1 MVLKPDKKQYR
12 KRKRMITIF
21 VTKNKKGSYLVSLE
35 KEKDDSILELF
46 SYEGIDVNHIK
57 YYNYEKA
64 DSTYVIVNALKE
76 IFNREIT
83 MPRLCLDDT
92 IGQKDIESIKSIME
106 VLSITKENV
115 KIYKEY
121 VLISLGNI

>member
-1 MVLKPDKKQYR
+1 
-12 KRKRMITIF
+12 MITIF
-21 VTKNKKGSYLVSLE
+21 VTKNKKGTYLVSLE

-46 SYEGIDVNHIK
+46 SYEGVDVKHIK
-57 YYNYEKA
+57 YYNHEKA

-76 IFNREIT
+76 IFYREIT

-92 IGQKDIESIKSIME
+92 IDQKDIESIKSIME

-121 VLISLGNI
+121 VLISLENI

>member
-1 MVLKPDKKQYR
+1 
-12 KRKRMITIF
+12 MITIF

-35 KEKDDSILELF
+35 KEKDDSTLELF
-46 SYEGIDVNHIK
+46 NYECVDIKRIK
-57 YYNYEKA
+57 YYNHEKA

-76 IFNREIT
+76 IFSREIT

-92 IGQKDIESIKSIME
+92 IEQEDIESIKFIME
-106 VLSITKENV
+106 ELSITKENV

-121 VLISLGNI
+121 VLTSLENI

>member
-1 MVLKPDKKQYR
+1 
-12 KRKRMITIF
+12 MITIF
-21 VTKNKKGSYLVSLE
+21 VTKNKKGLYLVSLE

-46 SYEGIDVNHIK
+46 I
-57 YYNYEKA
+57 YNKEKDSVHYFDYDKA
-64 DSTYVIVNALKE
+64 DSTFVVVNALRK
-76 IFNREIT
+76 IFDKEIT

-92 IGQKDIESIKSIME
+92 IDQKDIESIKSIME

-121 VLISLGNI
+121 VLISLENI

>member
-1 MVLKPDKKQYR
+1 
-12 KRKRMITIF
+12 MITIF

-92 IGQKDIESIKSIME
+92 IDERVNWLIIEMEKRKNKLKDYK
-106 VLSITKENV
+106 KEND
-115 KIYKEY
+115 K
-121 VLISLGNI
+121 

>member
-1 MVLKPDKKQYR
+1 
-12 KRKRMITIF
+12 MITIF
-21 VTKNKKGSYLVSLE
+21 VTKNKKGIYLVSLE

-46 SYEGIDVNHIK
+46 SYGGIDVKHIK
-57 YYNYEKA
+57 YYNHEKA
-64 DSTYVIVNALKE
+64 DSTYVIVHALKE

-92 IGQKDIESIKSIME
+92 IEQEDIESIQSIME

-121 VLISLGNI
+121 VLISLENI

>member
-1 MVLKPDKKQYR
+1 M
-12 KRKRMITIF
+12 
-21 VTKNKKGSYLVSLE
+21 VSLE

-46 SYEGIDVNHIK
+46 SYEGVDIKHIK
-57 YYNYEKA
+57 YYNHEKA

-76 IFNREIT
+76 IFYREIT

-92 IGQKDIESIKSIME
+92 IDQKDIESIKSIME
-106 VLSITKENV
+106 VLSITKENI

-121 VLISLGNI
+121 VLVSLENI

>member
-1 MVLKPDKKQYR
+1 
-12 KRKRMITIF
+12 MITIF

-46 SYEGIDVNHIK
+46 SYGGVDIKHIK
-57 YYNYEKA
+57 YYNHEKA

-76 IFNREIT
+76 IFYREIT

-92 IGQKDIESIKSIME
+92 IDQNDIESIKSIME

-121 VLISLGNI
+121 VLVALENI

>member
-1 MVLKPDKKQYR
+1 
-12 KRKRMITIF
+12 MITIF
-21 VTKNKKGSYLVSLE
+21 VTKNKNGLYLASLE
-35 KEKDDSILELF
+35 REKDETSLDLF
-46 SYEGIDVNHIK
+46 IYDKNKSSIK
-57 YYNYEKA
+57 YYNYKEA

-76 IFNREIT
+76 IFYREIT

-92 IGQKDIESIKSIME
+92 IDQKDIESIKSIME

-121 VLISLGNI
+121 VLISLENI

>member
-1 MVLKPDKKQYR
+1 
-12 KRKRMITIF
+12 MITIF

-46 SYEGIDVNHIK
+46 L
-57 YYNYEKA
+57 YNKEKGSVHYFDYDKA
-64 DSTYVIVNALKE
+64 DSTFVVVNALKE

-92 IGQKDIESIKSIME
+92 IDQKDIEYIKSIME
-106 VLSITKENV
+106 VLSITKDIMEVLSFTKENV

-121 VLISLGNI
+121 ILTSLENI

>member
-1 MVLKPDKKQYR
+1 MSKKKQKDKK
-12 KRKRMITIF
+12 MITIF

-35 KEKDDSILELF
+35 KEKDDSTLELF
-46 SYEGIDVNHIK
+46 SYEGVDVNHIK
-57 YYNYEKA
+57 YYNFEKA

-92 IGQKDIESIKSIME
+92 IDQRDIESIKSIME

-121 VLISLGNI
+121 VLISLENI